1 MTPAP
6 PRLEKVLLID
16 DNEADNFIHRLII
29 EESGLVRTIEEF
41 TDAQK
46 ALEYLRSSQANA
58 IDLIFLD
65 INMPR
70 MNGFQFLEA
79 YRDLA
84 ASQQAKSV
92 VVMLT
97 TSIAPKDMARA
108 QNFQTVADYHAKPLS
123 LEAFEA
129 IVKQLESGA

>member
-84 ASQQAKSV
+84 ASCQSNY
-92 VVMLT
+92 
-97 TSIAPKDMARA
+97 IAGPNGNLLRARTA
-108 QNFQTVADYHAKPLS
+108 TRTNDQP
-123 LEAFEA
+123 
-129 IVKQLESGA
+129 